1 MPGPRPIE
9 FERVISAL
17 NDSGVDYV
25 IVGGIAAVLHGV
37 DRLTADLDVVLDLQR
52 DAALKALKSLEKIGY
67 RPRPPVRM
75 EEFAEAE
82 RRKQWMETRNMQVF
96 SLWDPRGELPVL
108 DLFVSY
114 PLDFAR
120 LLDDSVE
127 VDIGGL
133 RARIASVDHLIEM
146 KSGTNRDKDRQDI
159 AALREKDGR

>member
-25 IVGGIAAVLHGV
+25 IVGGIAVVLHGV

-52 DAALKALKSLEKIGY
+52 NAALEAMKHLEQIGY

-82 RRKQWMETRNMQVF
+82 RRQLWMETRNMRVF
-96 SLWDPRGELPVL
+96 SLWDPHGELPVL

-120 LLDDSVE
+120 LLDESVE

-133 RARIASVDHLIEM
+133 RTRIASVEHLIEM
-146 KSGTNRDKDRQDI
+146 KSGTSRDKDLQDI